1 MLAGPVKKNSIDE
14 ALNRIAKVR
23 HLFGII
29 KWFVPL
35 PNSQQIGGKSLNH

>member
-1 MLAGPVKKNSIDE
+1 MLAGPAKISIDE